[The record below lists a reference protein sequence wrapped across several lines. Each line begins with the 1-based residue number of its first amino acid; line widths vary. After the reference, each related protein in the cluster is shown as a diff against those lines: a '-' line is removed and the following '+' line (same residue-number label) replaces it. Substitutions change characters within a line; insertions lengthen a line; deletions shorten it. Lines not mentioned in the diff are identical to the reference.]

1 MSLTLIVIII
11 IIIIIIIVV
20 LLMPRHATAAAAA
33 AAAPLWTLDMFH
45 FCQSW
50 ANLIPACRTVT
61 FISDSLADPFS
72 RLFCDLLFFVSL
84 SVYMV
89 FQCLLSSCNYIR
101 FKVKQIYIAPCVA
114 SNSEATRL
122 CSIFWVTSW
131 IHSIF
136 LGISALLILSRPVM
150 PSILC
155 RHVIANI
162 VILV

>member
-72 RLFCDLLFFVSL
+72 RLFCDLLFLFR
-84 SVYMV
+84 YP
-89 FQCLLSSCNYIR
+89 CTWSSSAC
-101 FKVKQIYIAPCVA
+101 FPHVTIYD
-114 SNSEATRL
+114 L
-122 CSIFWVTSW
+122 K
-131 IHSIF
+131 
-136 LGISALLILSRPVM
+136 
-150 PSILC
+150 
-155 RHVIANI
+155 
-162 VILV
+162 